1 MANSESFYCVGFV
14 TIIVLV
20 SLTMH
25 GAFWLLSRWL
35 DRRR

>member
-25 GAFWLLSRWL
+25 GVLWLLGRL
-35 DRRR
+35 MDKHR